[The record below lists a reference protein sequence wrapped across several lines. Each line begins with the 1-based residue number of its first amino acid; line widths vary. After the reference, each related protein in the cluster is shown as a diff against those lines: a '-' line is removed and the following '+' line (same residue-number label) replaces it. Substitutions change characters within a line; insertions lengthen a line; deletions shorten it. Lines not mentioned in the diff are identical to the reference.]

1 MQTINNAEKGDKII
15 MS

>member
-1 MQTINNAEKGDKII
+1 MQTVNNAEKGDKII